1 MNSIDKAGLPTAESL
16 GLTKTKDAHE
26 GPRLGQEDFMKLMTA
41 QMNNQD
47 PMKPM
52 ENGEFITQ
60 MAQFSQ
66 VSGMNDIKNSFATL
80 AKSLQSNQALQ
91 ASTLV
96 GRSVLVPGSNVT
108 LPEGGKITAAVDL
121 PQSTNDLRVN
131 ILNSSGELVHTLN
144 LGQQKAG
151 TVNVNWNG
159 VITKKVTDATGE
171 TKTITEQAPPGNYS
185 LQAGFLV
192 DGKSQAAKVLVS
204 DGVESVSL
212 GKPGEPIVLNLSNS
226 GKMNL
231 SDVKQIL

>member
-1 MNSIDKAGLPTAESL
+1 MNSIDKSGLPTPESL
-16 GLTKTKDAHE
+16 GLSKTQDAHQK
-26 GPRLGQEDFMKLMTA
+26 PRLDQEDFMKLMTA
-41 QMNNQD
+41 QMNHQD

-80 AKSLQSNQALQ
+80 ANSLQSNQALQ
-91 ASTLV
+91 ASSLV
-96 GRSVLVPGSNVT
+96 GRSVLVPGSNVV
-108 LPEGGKITAAVDL
+108 LPEGGKITAAVEL
-121 PQSTNDLRVN
+121 NHATTDLRVN
-131 ILNSSGELVHTLN
+131 ILNSAGELVHTLN

-151 TVNVNWNG
+151 TVNINWDG
-159 VITKKVTDATGE
+159 VISKKITDATGDV
-171 TKTITEQAPPGNYS
+171 KTMTEQATPGQYS

-204 DGVESVSL
+204 DAVESVSL
-212 GKPGEPIVLNLSNS
+212 GKPGEPIVLNLTNS

-231 SDVKQIL
+231 HDVQQIL